1 MAENANAPAT
11 ASASGGTPGTP
22 GSATPAAGPSINEV
36 LATVKTLSES
46 FTKKAG
52 EWDNL
57 RSLHDRQMTEIR
69 QALAG
74 KGNGAARQED
84 DDGGGGAAPA
94 SAAGGPR
101 AISARELA
109 AMRDNAIMKFRMENP
124 DWNEYW
130 KDIEAI
136 GSDTAKARP
145 FVRYTSDPD
154 TGDLIPDFY
163 ASLVDIR
170 SHLELQRL
178 RTAQAAANPANQQ
191 DALARGQARADAGA
205 IGGSAASIPS
215 DAFGPDFQKL
225 SYNEKVKKLVEMG
238 VIEVDPRDPPEALR

>member
-1 MAENANAPAT
+1 MPENANAPGTAT
-11 ASASGGTPGTP
+11 AGGGQPDKAGSPAPASD
-22 GSATPAAGPSINEV
+22 PSLKDI
-36 LATVKTLSES
+36 LATVKTLSDN
-46 FTKKAG
+46 FAKKSG

-69 QALAG
+69 QAMAG
-74 KGNGAARQED
+74 KGGGAARQESD
-84 DDGGGGAAPA
+84 DDEAAPA
-94 SAAGGPR
+94 TPAGAPR
-101 AISARELA
+101 PVSARELA
-109 AMRDNAIMKFRMENP
+109 AMRDNAIIKFRMEHP

-136 GSDTAKARP
+136 GSDGTKARP
-145 FVRYTSDPD
+145 FVRYTSDPE
-154 TGDLIPDFY
+154 TGELIPDFY

-178 RTAQAAANPANQQ
+178 RTAQAAASPANKQ
-191 DALARGQARADAGA
+191 DAATRGQARADAGA

-225 SYNEKVKKLVEMG
+225 SYNDKVKRLVELG

>member
-1 MAENANAPAT
+1 MADNPTGPAT
-11 ASASGGTPGTP
+11 ATVSGGSPTTT
-22 GSATPAAGPSINEV
+22 GSPAPASDPSLKDI
-36 LATVKTLSES
+36 LATVKTLSET
-46 FTKKAG
+46 FAKKSG

-69 QALAG
+69 QAMAG
-74 KGNGAARQED
+74 KGGGAARQEAD
-84 DDGGGGAAPA
+84 DDEATPAA
-94 SAAGGPR
+94 SAGAPR
-101 AISARELA
+101 PVSARELA
-109 AMRDNAIMKFRMENP
+109 AMRDNAIIKFRMEHP

-136 GSDTAKARP
+136 GSDSAKARP
-145 FVRYTSDPD
+145 FVRYTSDPE
-154 TGDLIPDFY
+154 TGELIPDFY

-178 RTAQAAANPANQQ
+178 RTAQAAANPANKQ
-191 DALARGQARADAGA
+191 DAATRGQARADAGA

-225 SYNEKVKKLVEMG
+225 SYNDKVKRLVELG